1 MSRSS
6 KQTCFYLVI
15 LILLLSLGIEK
26 GSSQPAPKE
35 EGSPQIRLE
44 NVSFRVREIK
54 STPSP
59 LKMLEVHVEILNRSQ
74 QLTAPPDSI
83 KAVVVPK
90 EVKFSEGVS
99 AGGFAPLPGEIT
111 LNSPLPPRIRH
122 MLIIGFSIPN
132 EKLESITF
140 EVQTNPPDGEKK
152 TVTWEGE

>member
-1 MSRSS
+1 MSRSF

-44 NVSFRVREIK
+44 NVSFRVRKIE
-54 STPSP
+54 SAPSP
-59 LKMLEVHVEILNRSQ
+59 LKMLEVNVEILNRSQ

-99 AGGFAPLPGEIT
+99 AGAFAPPPGEIMF
-111 LNSPLPPRIRH
+111 NSPLPPRTRQ

-140 EVQTNPPDGEKK
+140 EVQINPPDGEKK